1 MKSSEITN
9 EAIARSASRLRWAVF
24 AAMAVMA
31 LLYLAARFG
40 FRLGEARVEYYH
52 RFGDPAA
59 AALVGDVLVVLLLV
73 ALFQLTAML
82 RRIACGE
89 MFTAGVIGRF
99 RAFALWLL
107 LSALVGLFAPLVVQL
122 LAPVGGERHLVKFAL
137 DFREILTVGVTLV
150 LFLLARLLE
159 RARRLDE
166 EVREFV

>member
-9 EAIARSASRLRWAVF
+9 EAIARSASRLRWIVF
-24 AAMAVMA
+24 SAMAVMA

-40 FRLGEARVEYYH
+40 FRIGEARVEYQH
-52 RFGDPAA
+52 RGTTADV
-59 AALVGDVLVVLLLV
+59 AALIGDILVLLLLM

-82 RRIACGE
+82 RRIAGGE
-89 MFTAGVIGRF
+89 LFTAGVIGRF

-107 LSALVGLFAPLVVQL
+107 LSALFGLFAPLVLQL
-122 LAPVGGERHLVKFAL
+122 LGLVPGDRHLVRFTV

-159 RARRLDE
+159 RARGLDE

>member
-9 EAIARSASRLRWAVF
+9 DSIARSASRLRWTVI

-40 FRLGEARVEYYH
+40 LSIGEARVEYEH
-52 RFGDPAA
+52 RGASAEVARVIGDI
-59 AALVGDVLVVLLLV
+59 LLLLLLM
-73 ALFQLTAML
+73 ALFQLTRML
-82 RRIACGE
+82 SRIAGGE
-89 MFTAGVIGRF
+89 LFTAGVIGRF
-99 RAFALWLL
+99 RSFALWLL
-107 LSALVGLFAPLVVQL
+107 LSALFGLFAPFVLQL
-122 LAPVGGERHLVKFAL
+122 LGLVPGDRHLVRFAI